1 MFFTINRIWFIFPNK
16 HKRFKLGY
24 SLGAIFQIHLHSRDL
39 ALLERI
45 KSYFGVGKIFVEKN
59 GSIQYKVSS
68 IKDLRV
74 IIDHFDRYPLVTSK

>member
-1 MFFTINRIWFIFPNK
+1 MKVVFLLNK
-16 HKRFKLGY
+16 EGLKLGY
-24 SLGAIFQIHLHSRDL
+24 SLGAIFQIHLHSIP
-39 ALLERI
+39 EMI

-74 IIDHFDRYPLVTSK
+74 IIDHFVRGIL